1 MGFPSSR
8 TCTLA
13 SLGFHVYALRADF
26 DNVRHAPA
34 KDVCP
39 QMAVVHPISEEPS
52 LKSSIFFLFSVY
64 KIDRKILACG
74 CLNSSSLVPSLE
86 LAHTV
91 FIWFYLPDSE
101 RHGRDILVRLLRS
114 VQCPASGT

>member
-1 MGFPSSR
+1 MRRSVGFPSSR

-34 KDVCP
+34 KDMCP

-52 LKSSIFFLFSVY
+52 LKSSIFFV
-64 KIDRKILACG
+64 
-74 CLNSSSLVPSLE
+74 CL
-86 LAHTV
+86 V
-91 FIWFYLPDSE
+91 FTKSIGKF
-101 RHGRDILVRLLRS
+101 
-114 VQCPASGT
+114 